1 MPTTTNG
8 MHYEVHGDGPVTL
21 LMLPGLGCSIEAWT
35 QVAPLLDGYRCVLMD
50 LPGHAGS
57 LGAEADGSSLLTISR
72 PVVEACDEIG
82 LGTFVIVGLS
92 FGAAIGIRIAL
103 DLRDRVTGYL
113 GFMPWP
119 ASGTEP
125 DDPFMQQMHD
135 SYGDAAAVDHAVSF
149 ISLDPSRTTD
159 VVRTMKTAVTEG
171 FWRSWYG
178 SGVYTS
184 IHDELSAITAPVS
197 YVLGGRDV
205 VAPQARLIDDVRAIP
220 GGRAVVLADL
230 GHLAPYEHPDAVAAE
245 ILEFVER
252 HVLSAG
258 VPSTPATGFGPRKV
272 AELGHVGIRCF
283 DVERQLDFYT
293 KVLGLVVT
301 DHDPALGNYFLSAR
315 PHDEHHELLLAKGR
329 DVAADAK
336 LIQQISFRCETFDDV
351 VGLYRQ
357 LKEYGTT
364 FDMIVSHGNAVG
376 VYFFDPEGNRAEVY
390 WQTGLVARQP
400 FIEHIDIETP
410 ADELMA
416 AIRASVEK
424 YGASGFTEE
433 SYLRWTRQQASAS
446 GQLAGTEGQR

>member
-1 MPTTTNG
+1 MPITTNG
-8 MHYEVHGDGPVTL
+8 MHYEVHGDGPVTF
-21 LMLPGLGCSIEAWT
+21 LMLPGLGCSIEAWARVT
-35 QVAPLLDGYRCVLMD
+35 PLLHDYRCVVMD

-57 LGAEADGSSLLTISR
+57 LDADADGSSLATISR
-72 PVVEACDEIG
+72 PVLAACDEIG
-82 LGTFVIVGLS
+82 LERFVVVGLS
-92 FGAAIGIRIAL
+92 FGAAVGVRLTL
-103 DLRDRVTGYL
+103 DLADRVIGYL

-119 ASGTEP
+119 ASGTER

-135 SYGDAAAVDHAVSF
+135 AYADADAIDNAISV

-159 VVRTMKTAVTEG
+159 AAHTMKNAVSER

-178 SGVYTS
+178 AGVYTS
-184 IHDELSAITAPVS
+184 IHDELGSITVPAG

-220 GGRAVVLADL
+220 GGRVVLLADA
-230 GHLAPYEHPDAVAAE
+230 GHLAPYEHPEATAAE
-245 ILEFVER
+245 IREFVER
-252 HVLSAG
+252 HVLPVAPPLSQ
-258 VPSTPATGFGPRKV
+258 SDGPRKV

-283 DVERQLDFYT
+283 DVDTQLAFYT
-293 KVLGLVVT
+293 QVLGLIVT

-329 DVAADAK
+329 DVPVDAK
-336 LIQQISFRCETFDDV
+336 LIQQISFRCDSFD
-351 VGLYRQ
+351 
-357 LKEYGTT
+357 
-364 FDMIVSHGNAVG
+364 

-410 ADELMA
+410 PAELMD

-424 YGASGFTEE
+424 YGAEGFTEE
-433 SYLRWTRQQASAS
+433 SYLRWTREQAAQTS
-446 GQLAGTEGQR
+446 QLETTEVGR